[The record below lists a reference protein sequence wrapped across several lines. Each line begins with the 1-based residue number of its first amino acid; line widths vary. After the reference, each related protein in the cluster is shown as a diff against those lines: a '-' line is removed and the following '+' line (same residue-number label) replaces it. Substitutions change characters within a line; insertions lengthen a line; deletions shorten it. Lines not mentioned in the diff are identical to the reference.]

1 MLMTYSIST
10 FADDAK
16 IYTTIQEI
24 ADSYRLQA
32 DSTSINYNLSTILIV
47 KKILVYVTGSD
58 KIE

>member
-1 MLMTYSIST
+1 M

-58 KIE
+58 KIGLIE

>member
-1 MLMTYSIST
+1 M

-32 DSTSINYNLSTILIV
+32 NSINYNLSTILIV

-58 KIE
+58 KIGLIE